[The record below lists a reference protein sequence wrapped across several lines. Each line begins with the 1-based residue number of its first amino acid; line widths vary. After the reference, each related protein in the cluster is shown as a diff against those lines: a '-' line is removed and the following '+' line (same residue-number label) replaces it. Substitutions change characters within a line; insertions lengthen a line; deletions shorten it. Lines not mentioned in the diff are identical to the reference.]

1 MNGLDSIVINFP
13 QVQLWQS
20 VTSITA
26 PSPRGAAASPPPP
39 ACGWRLRAARS
50 PSPGDAASALRLCSP
65 RPREARGRGAGAAQ
79 SGGRGREGAGG
90 RPGHARR
97 RPSLRPRARR
107 AALTSP
113 VSGGLRA
120 QAAEAGHLRP
130 WRPSLCAHLRA
141 SLAAAPSPP
150 PPAPGRRVGG
160 GRRVRARGRG
170 RLRSWLRS
178 GPRSCPAASERHLQ
192 TLRVP

>member
-65 RPREARGRGAGAAQ
+65 RACVAAGTGSARTGRGGGAEQGA
-79 SGGRGREGAGG
+79 GAGG
-90 RPGHARR
+90 RWGPPRPRQTPPLPAAARPPGRSHLPGERWPKGPGRR
-97 RPSLRPRARR
+97 SGPPAPLAPLPLRSPPSVPRRGPLSPRSGAPGWWREARPRAGPW
-107 AALTSP
+107 P
-113 VSGGLRA
+113 VTVLVTVRPA
-120 QAAEAGHLRP
+120 QL
-130 WRPSLCAHLRA
+130 PS
-141 SLAAAPSPP
+141 
-150 PPAPGRRVGG
+150 
-160 GRRVRARGRG
+160 
-170 RLRSWLRS
+170 RL
-178 GPRSCPAASERHLQ
+178 
-192 TLRVP
+192 